1 MSVTRNQ
8 RSRIAG
14 TVVSD
19 RMDKTIT
26 VRVER
31 VFRHPKYGKYVRKHS
46 SYHAHDEANQAH
58 VGDRVELQ
66 ECRPLSKQKR
76 YRLLRV
82 VETANTGSSSGTS
95 SGGGAS

>member
-8 RSRIAG
+8 RRRIAG
-14 TVVSD
+14 LVVSNK
-19 RMDKTIT
+19 MDKTIT

-31 VFRHPKYGKYVRKHS
+31 VYKHPKYGKYVRKHS
-46 SYHAHDEANQAH
+46 KYHAHDESNAAG

-66 ECRPLSKQKR
+66 ECRPLSKSKR

-82 VETANTGSSSGTS
+82 IEQADVAH
-95 SGGGAS
+95 GGGQ